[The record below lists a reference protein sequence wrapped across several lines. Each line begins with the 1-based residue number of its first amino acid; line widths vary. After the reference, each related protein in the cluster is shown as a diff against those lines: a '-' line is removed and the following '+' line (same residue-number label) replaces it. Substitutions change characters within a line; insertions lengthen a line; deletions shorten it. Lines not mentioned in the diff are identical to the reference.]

1 MWTISGL
8 YFSWTNIDD
17 IHGDQ
22 FRKTGL
28 VATSFSNLLSPSSL
42 SPSLAITSIDLRE
55 INNEPYYWINK
66 NSFIMQEQFKNR
78 VSKAEALLQ

>member
-28 VATSFSNLLSPSSL
+28 VATSFFKLTKSFIL

-55 INNEPYYWINK
+55 INNEPYK
-66 NSFIMQEQFKNR
+66 
-78 VSKAEALLQ
+78 